1 MAVAEMELKSQEL
14 EAIEKLKNTYTAMRE
29 ELAKRIVGQEA
40 VLDQLITSLF
50 SGGHCL
56 LVGVPGLAKTLMIRS
71 LAELMN
77 LSFNRIQFTP
87 DLMPS
92 DITGA
97 EVLTEEK
104 GKSDRSFKFLSGPIF
119 ANVVLADEIN
129 RTPPK
134 TQAALMEAM
143 EEHQVTVAGKEYQ
156 LDFPFFVLATQNP
169 IEQEGT
175 YPLPAAQ
182 LDRFMFMVYVDYP
195 DESEEYDILRLTT
208 TRYQAKLEQLLSKEE
223 IVDLIQ
229 IVRKVRIPDHVLDYA
244 TKLARFTRPTNPDAP
259 AFIREWLSWGAGP
272 RSAQALILGAKAR
285 SMLYG
290 RFDVSY
296 EDIHAIVHPVMRHR
310 IIPNFHAEAEGIAAD
325 DVIDMLLDFLPYP
338 GMPVKQVKKTSFWS
352 KFFKSIFGFG
362 QNGRDTYRKY
372 LK

>member
-1 MAVAEMELKSQEL
+1 MAVAEMELKTDEIQ
-14 EAIEKLKNTYTAMRE
+14 AIEKLKSTYDMMRR
-29 ELAKRIVGQEA
+29 ELSKRIVGQEA
-40 VLDQLITSLF
+40 VLDQLIVSLF

-71 LAELMN
+71 LAELLN

-104 GKSDRSFKFLSGPIF
+104 GETDRVFKFLSGPIF

-143 EEHQVTVAGKEYQ
+143 EELQVTVAGKEYS

-195 DESEEYDILRLTT
+195 DLDEEYDILRLTT
-208 TRYQAKLEQLLSKEE
+208 TRYRSELSQLLSKEE
-223 IVDLIQ
+223 IIDLIR
-229 IVRKVRIPDHVLDYA
+229 IVRKVRISDEALDYA
-244 TKLARFTRPTNPDAP
+244 TRLARFTRPKNADAP

-272 RSAQALILGAKAR
+272 RAAQALILGAKAR

-290 RFDVSY
+290 RFDVKY
-296 EDIHAIVHPVMRHR
+296 EDVHAIVHPVMRHR
-310 IIPNFHAEAEGIAAD
+310 IIPNFHAEAEGVSAD

-338 GMPVKQVKKTSFWS
+338 GMEVKKEQKPSFWS
-352 KFFKSIFGFG
+352 RFFKTLFGHRG
-362 QNGRDTYRKY
+362 NGRAIPRKY
-372 LK
+372 TR

>member
-1 MAVAEMELKSQEL
+1 MAVAETQLKTDEV
-14 EAIEKLKNTYTAMRE
+14 EAIEKLKSTYAIMRK
-29 ELAKRIVGQEA
+29 ELSKRIVGQEA
-40 VLDQLITSLF
+40 VLDQLIISLF

-71 LAELMN
+71 LAELLT

-97 EVLTEEK
+97 EVLTEQK
-104 GKSDRSFKFLSGPIF
+104 GKAERFFKFLSGPIF

-143 EEHQVTVAGKEYQ
+143 EELQVTVAGKLYP

-182 LDRFMFMVYVDYP
+182 LDRFLFMVYVDYP
-195 DESEEYDILRLTT
+195 SKEEEYDILRLTT
-208 TRYQAKLEQLLSKEE
+208 TRYHSELRQLLSKEQ
-223 IVDLIQ
+223 IIDLIQ
-229 IVRKVRIPDHVLDYA
+229 IVRKVRIGDDVLDYA
-244 TKLARFTRPTNPDAP
+244 TKLTRLTRPPNEDAP
-259 AFIREWLSWGAGP
+259 TFIREWLSWGAGP
-272 RSAQALILGAKAR
+272 RAAQGLILGGKAR
-285 SMLYG
+285 AMLYG
-290 RFDVSY
+290 RFDVKF
-296 EDIHAIVHPVMRHR
+296 EDIYALVHPVMRHR
-310 IIPNFHAEAEGIAAD
+310 IIPNFHAEAEGVTSD
-325 DVIDMLLDFLPYP
+325 DVIDMLLNYLPYP
-338 GMPVKQVKKTSFWS
+338 GMEVKKEKKPSFWS
-352 KFFKSIFGFG
+352 RLFKALLGPRG
-362 QNGRDTYRKY
+362 NGYPVHRKY
-372 LK
+372 LR

>member
-1 MAVAEMELKSQEL
+1 MAVAEMELKSEEIQ
-14 EAIEKLKNTYTAMRE
+14 AIEKLKSTYDSMRK
-29 ELAKRIVGQEA
+29 ELSKRIVGQEA
-40 VLDQLITSLF
+40 VLDQLIVSLF

-71 LAELMN
+71 LAELLN

-92 DITGA
+92 DITGT

-104 GKSDRSFKFLSGPIF
+104 GKAQRFFKFLSGPIF

-143 EEHQVTVAGKEYQ
+143 EELQVTVAGKQYP

-195 DESEEYDILRLTT
+195 DEQEEYEILRLTT
-208 TRYQAKLEQLLSKEE
+208 TRYHAELHQLLSKEE
-223 IVDLIQ
+223 IIDLIQ
-229 IVRKVRIPDHVLDYA
+229 IVRKVRISDDVLEYA
-244 TKLARFTRPTNPDAP
+244 TKFARLSRPPNTESPP
-259 AFIREWLSWGAGP
+259 FIREWLSWGAGP
-272 RSAQALILGAKAR
+272 RAAQALILGGKAR
-285 SMLYG
+285 AMLYG
-290 RFDVSY
+290 RFDVKF
-296 EDIHAIVHPVMRHR
+296 EDVHAIVHPVMRHR
-310 IIPNFHAEAEGIAAD
+310 IIANFHAEAEGVTTD
-325 DVIDMLLDFLPYP
+325 DVIDMLLDYLPYP
-338 GMPVKQVKKTSFWS
+338 GMEVKKETRPPFWS
-352 KFFKSIFGFG
+352 RLFKALFGRHG
-362 QNGRDTYRKY
+362 DGRAIQRKY
-372 LK
+372 LR

>member
-1 MAVAEMELKSQEL
+1 MAVAEIELKTEEIQ
-14 EAIEKLKNTYTAMRE
+14 AIEKLNQTYQAIRN

-40 VLDQLITSLF
+40 VLDQLIVSLF

-71 LAELMN
+71 LAELLN
-77 LSFNRIQFTP
+77 LTFNRIQFTP

-97 EVLTEEK
+97 EVLTEKRGE
-104 GKSDRSFKFLSGPIF
+104 SERAFKFLSGPIF

-143 EEHQVTVAGKEYQ
+143 EERQVTVAGTMYK
-156 LDFPFFVLATQNP
+156 LDHPFFVLATQNP

-195 DESEEYDILRLTT
+195 PESEEYEILRLTT
-208 TRYQAKLEQLLSKEE
+208 TRYSAELHQILSKEDIIE
-223 IVDLIQ
+223 LIN
-229 IVRKVRIPDHVLDYA
+229 IVRKVRISDDVLDYA
-244 TKLARFTRPTNPDAP
+244 TKFTRMTRPPDPDAP
-259 AFIREWLSWGAGP
+259 NFVREWLLWGAGP
-272 RSAQALILGAKAR
+272 RAAQALILGAKAR

-290 RFDVSY
+290 RYDARFEDVM
-296 EDIHAIVHPVMRHR
+296 AIVHPVLRHR
-310 IIPNFHAEAEGIAAD
+310 IIPNFHAEAEGITTD
-325 DVIDMLLDFLPYP
+325 HVIDMLVDYLPYP
-338 GMPVKQVKKTSFWS
+338 GMEVTKKVKKKPFWS
-352 KFFKSIFGFG
+352 RMLRAVFGYSKDG
-362 QNGRDTYRKY
+362 AARR
-372 LK
+372 L

>member
-1 MAVAEMELKSQEL
+1 MPVAEMELKPEEIQS
-14 EAIEKLKNTYTAMRE
+14 IEKLKETYRIMRE
-29 ELAKRIVGQEA
+29 ELSKRIVGQEA
-40 VLDQLITSLF
+40 VLDQLIVSLF

-71 LAELMN
+71 LSELLN

-104 GKSDRSFKFLSGPIF
+104 GEKDRAFKFLYGPIF

-143 EEHQVTVAGKEYQ
+143 EELQVTVAGKRYP
-156 LDFPFFVLATQNP
+156 LDSPFFVLATQNP

-195 DESEEYDILRLTT
+195 TTDEEYEILRLTT
-208 TRYQAKLEQLLSKEE
+208 TRYTAELHQLLTKEE
-223 IVDLIQ
+223 ILDLIGT
-229 IVRKVRIPDHVLDYA
+229 VRKVRISDEVMEYA
-244 TKLARFTRPTNPDAP
+244 TKFARLTRPKETDAP
-259 AFIREWLSWGAGP
+259 QFIREWLSWGAGP
-272 RSAQALILGAKAR
+272 RAAQSLILGAKAR
-285 SMLYG
+285 AMLYG
-290 RFDVSY
+290 RFDVRF
-296 EDIHAIVHPVMRHR
+296 EDIHAIVHPVLRHR
-310 IIPNFHAEAEGIAAD
+310 IIPNFHAEAEGVTSD
-325 DVIDMLLDFLPYP
+325 DVIDMLTEYLPYP
-338 GMPVKQVKKTSFWS
+338 GYVPKKEEKPSIWS
-352 KFFKSIFGFG
+352 RLLKKVFGSR
-362 QNGRDTYRKY
+362 NGGLRGR
-372 LK
+372 LRR